1 MKFIKSL
8 ILLLI
13 FPYLSFSQTLDDY
26 IKIAV
31 ENNPELNSY
40 KIQMEAIS
48 KRIRQAKTPADPMLM
63 VGITNL
69 PVNFSFTSDM
79 MTMKEIGISQML
91 MYPEKY
97 SLMGKMAEKDYEI
110 AKEIYESKR
119 LELIANV
126 KMLYFEIYYMTRAVE
141 ITKKSID
148 LLKDFIKITSTRF
161 ATGQGI
167 QQDVLKAQV
176 ELSKMTDE
184 LIRMET
190 ERKNII
196 VRFNSLLYRKAS
208 DSVYIPD
215 EISFV
220 KFKKSYDEI
229 EKLAFENN
237 PMIIA
242 MKKMVEKDSIMT
254 QLAKKEIIPDFEIKF
269 SYGQRSAVDPL
280 GMKALDVLSFSI
292 GFNLPIFFR
301 SKQNLRIQETMLNVS
316 QSEAKLLAIK
326 NEISKMIYEKLNE
339 IDGDLK
345 LIDLYKNG
353 LIPQATQNL
362 NVGLVGYQV
371 GKIDFMTLVDNFMT
385 LYNYQIQYEKIFA
398 SYNSKIAELEMLA
411 GTNLR

>member
-13 FPYLSFSQTLDDY
+13 FPCLIFSQTLDDY
-26 IKIAV
+26 IKIAL

-48 KRIRQAKTPADPMLM
+48 KRIKQAKTPADPMLM

-119 LELIANV
+119 LELIASV
-126 KMLYFEIYYMTRAVE
+126 KMLYFEIYYMTRAIE

-148 LLKDFIKITSTRF
+148 LLKDFVKITSTRF

-190 ERKNII
+190 ERKNMI
-196 VRFNSLLYRKAS
+196 VRFNSLLYRKVG
-208 DSVYIPD
+208 DSVYVPD
-215 EISFV
+215 EINFV
-220 KFKKSYDEI
+220 EFKKSYDEI

-242 MKKMVEKDSIMT
+242 MKKMVEKDSVMNR
-254 QLAKKEIIPDFEIKF
+254 LAKKEIIPDFEIKF
-269 SYGQRSAVDPL
+269 SYGQRSAVDQL
-280 GMKALDVLSFSI
+280 GMKVLDVLSFSI
-292 GFNLPIFFR
+292 GLNLPIFFR
-301 SKQNLRIQETMLNVS
+301 SKQNLKIQETMLNVS
-316 QSEAKLLAIK
+316 QSKAKLLAIK
-326 NEISKMIYEKLNE
+326 NEISKMIQEKLNE

-411 GTNLR
+411 GTNLQ

>member
-220 KFKKSYDEI
+220 EFKKSYDEI